1 MKIPLP
7 MVESIPAAPHA
18 EGYRLLDLSLAVN
31 TLENIRTCGWA
42 RGVLESPHAFREI
55 AGTVIQTHEAASM
68 LAP

>member
-31 TLENIRTCGWA
+31 TLENIRTCG
-42 RGVLESPHAFREI
+42 
-55 AGTVIQTHEAASM
+55 
-68 LAP
+68 